1 MAILPRLCAVA
12 AILGLTLP
20 AAGSEPFVYQG
31 MCEASA
37 AAALSAKRF
46 IVASDESNT
55 LLLYERENA
64 KPLGKLELESFLKA
78 KKSDLEGS
86 ATVGQRI
93 YWISSHSLSKKGE
106 VKPER
111 YRFFAINTSQLPLRT
126 DGQPYTRLLEDLLD
140 TPLAQKYGLKEAAG
154 KKPED
159 DGGLNIEG
167 LTATPDNTL
176 LIGFRNPLPHGR
188 ALLVPLLNP
197 AELIYAKPEKTDIK
211 PEKADAKPEEADAK
225 RVVASFGEAIEL
237 ELNGLGIR
245 SIEPAGD
252 GYLIVAGPAG
262 DKGSFAL
269 YRWSGKSGELPRK
282 LAVEGLEG
290 LSPEALFAIPG
301 SKNKFVLLSDDGGN
315 CNPAAMTFRSITVK
329 LP

>member
-1 MAILPRLCAVA
+1 MAILPRLCAA
-12 AILGLTLP
+12 ASVLGLALP

-37 AAALSAKRF
+37 AAALGAKRF

-64 KPLGKLELESFLKA
+64 KPLGKLELEGFLKA
-78 KKSDLEGS
+78 KKSDLEGA
-86 ATVGQRI
+86 ATIGQRI

-106 VKPER
+106 HKPER
-111 YRFFAINTSQLPLRT
+111 YRFFALDISQEKPRPE
-126 DGQPYTRLLEDLLD
+126 GQAYTRLLDDLLK
-140 TPLAQKYGLKEAAG
+140 TPLADKYGLKIAAG

-167 LTATPDNTL
+167 LTATPENTL

-188 ALLVPLLNP
+188 ALLVPLTNP
-197 AELIYAKPEKTDIK
+197 AELIAAPKDANP
-211 PEKADAKPEEADAK
+211 DAKPVEAQ
-225 RVVASFGEAIEL
+225 FGDAIEL

-245 SIEPAGD
+245 SIEPAGN
-252 GYLIVAGPAG
+252 GYLIVAGPTG
-262 DKGSFAL
+262 DKGGFAL
-269 YRWSGKSGELPRK
+269 YRWSGKSGDLPRK

-290 LSPEALFAIPG
+290 LSPEALFAIPN
-301 SKNKFVLLSDDGGN
+301 SNKFVLLSDDGGN
-315 CNPAAMTFRSITVK
+315 CKPGAMTFRSVTVK

>member
-1 MAILPRLCAVA
+1 MAILPRLCAA
-12 AILGLTLP
+12 AAVPCLALP

-64 KPLGKLELESFLKA
+64 QPLGKLELESFLKA

-86 ATVGQRI
+86 ATIGQRI

-106 VKPER
+106 LKPER
-111 YRFFAINTSQLPLRT
+111 HRFFAIDTSQQPLRPE
-126 DGQPYTRLLEDLLD
+126 GQPYTRLLDDLLK
-140 TPLAQKYGLKEAAG
+140 TPLAQKYGLKEASG
-154 KKPED
+154 KKPEEE
-159 DGGLNIEG
+159 GGLNIEG
-167 LTATPDNTL
+167 LTATPEHSL
-176 LIGFRNPLPHGR
+176 LIGFRNPLPRGR

-197 AELIYAKPEKTDIK
+197 AELI
-211 PEKADAKPEEADAK
+211 ADAKHA
-225 RVVASFGEAIEL
+225 VARFGEAIEL

-245 SIEPAGD
+245 SIEPAGT
-252 GYLIVAGPAG
+252 GYLIVAGPSG
-262 DKGSFAL
+262 DKGGFAL

-290 LSPEALFAIPG
+290 LSPEAVFAIPN
-301 SKNKFVLLSDDGGN
+301 SNKFVLLSDDGGN
-315 CNPAAMTFRSITVK
+315 CNPAAMSFRSVTVK